1 MRKTK
6 VRRVHGETKV
16 ESWTFLAEGGLG
28 IGRLGVQVC
37 VADTLVFR
45 CLDGSAATVLDF
57 VLFGLVVS
65 GSKKSLG
72 RRRWDGKWKR
82 PVLMLGCKKAQNAVA
97 RSDKLQG
104 VPSFG
109 FSVDVRGAC
118 RCCRVLVAC
127 DKQETGVT
135 SVQGCGLPSREAST
149 ASLQLLTS
157 RSGQQRRSARLQVGR
172 VPESPPRPGSGPV
185 PVCAGGQGNRVAASS
200 SVGNTGL
207 RNPVRSNTAMLRN
220 AG

>member
-157 RSGQQRRSARLQVGR
+157 RSAAVG
-172 VPESPPRPGSGPV
+172 PP
-185 PVCAGGQGNRVAASS
+185 AGGAG
-200 SVGNTGL
+200 TGE
-207 RNPVRSNTAMLRN
+207 PT
-220 AG
+220 